1 MLSGCEN
8 HFTISIP
15 AWDDG
20 ETVEIKVRRPS
31 LLTMAAAGEIP
42 NELVGAAQ
50 RIFGGEPPT
59 ALPLE
64 RMGQLMIMMAR
75 AAMVEPTYDQMCES
89 CGSMT
94 DMQLAAVY
102 SFTQAGVRA
111 LLPFR
116 DGAAGAESAGD
127 VQEVCGTPQ

>member
-8 HFTISIP
+8 HFTITIP
-15 AWDDG
+15 GWDEG
-20 ETVEIKVRRPS
+20 KTIEIKVKRPS
-31 LLTMAAAGEIP
+31 LLTMAASGEIP

-50 RIFGGEPPT
+50 RVFGGEAPT

-75 AAMVEPTYDQMCES
+75 AAMVEPTYEQLCDS

-116 DGAAGAESAGD
+116 DGGGGAESAGD
-127 VQEVCGTPQ
+127 VQEVCGATQ